1 MEAQKGISSW
11 ASIGVIRM
19 VKAYVNIGVPKALAA
34 AVDILMENT
43 ALGFVSRGEVLKHV
57 LREYLLELVKAK
69 VLPPE
74 VLRRIE

>member
-1 MEAQKGISSW
+1 
-11 ASIGVIRM
+11 M

-34 AVDILMENT
+34 AVDMLMEQT